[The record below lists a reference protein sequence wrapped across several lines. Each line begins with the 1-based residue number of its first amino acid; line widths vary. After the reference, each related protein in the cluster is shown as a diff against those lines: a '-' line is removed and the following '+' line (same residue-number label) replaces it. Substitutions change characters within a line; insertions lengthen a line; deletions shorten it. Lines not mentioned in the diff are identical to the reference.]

1 MSAKKGSFIVFEGID
16 GSGKTTQINLL
27 KQKIESLGIRC
38 LETREPSDGP
48 IGVMI
53 RQCLTGRMQMD
64 EAALAALFAADRLD
78 HINNS
83 TNGLKNKIDNGIAV
97 ISDRFVLSNYAYQSV
112 KAPLEWVMQLNSQ
125 ATTILRP
132 DCHIFIDV
140 DPEITLDRMAN
151 GRFEKELFENK
162 TRLTQVREKY
172 LEIIEKLKPIENIII
187 IDGNSSINDIADEIW
202 QKVSYLFTD

>member
-27 KQKIESLGIRC
+27 KQKIESLGIKC

-78 HINNS
+78 HISNS

-97 ISDRFVLSNYAYQSV
+97 ISDRFILSNYAYQSV

-125 ATTILRP
+125 AATILRP

-202 QKVSYLFTD
+202 QKVSYLFTH